1 MKGKMNH
8 AAKLSALV
16 LAGAL
21 MLTACSSDGNEAE
34 NANAGA
40 NANAN
45 ASVETAAS
53 NQASGNQASGNNA
66 AAEDNPTLE
75 ELAPLAEQEGKLS
88 SVGMPDTWANWKD
101 TWADL
106 KSTYKIEHTDTDM
119 SSAEELAKFES
130 EKNSPPDI
138 GDVGIAFGP
147 LAEEKGLT
155 MKYKTPFWDEIPDW
169 AKDDDG
175 DWIVGYTGSIS
186 FLCNNT
192 LVDKCP
198 TSWADVKAGS
208 YKVAVGDVTK
218 ASQAQHAV
226 LAAALAFGGD
236 EKNLQP
242 GLDFYAELAK
252 QDRISKVEP
261 SVPNIQKGEVEVALL
276 WDFNALGYRDQIDPA
291 KFDVHIPSEGSVISG
306 YATVLNKNSKNPNAA
321 KLARAYILSDEG
333 QINLAKGYAKPIRE
347 GVKLP
352 DDVSSKLIGAAE
364 YANAKPIQDFKTWE
378 NALKELPNAWLEQ
391 VQANVK

>member
-1 MKGKMNH
+1 MKGNH
-8 AAKLSALV
+8 MKAVKLSAIV
-16 LAGAL
+16 LAGGLLLAG
-21 MLTACSSDGNEAE
+21 CSSSGDEA
-34 NANAGA
+34 A

-45 ASVETAAS
+45 ANANAGSE
-53 NQASGNQASGNNA
+53 ASGNQAASGNEA
-66 AAEDNPTLE
+66 ANEDNPSIE
-75 ELAPLAEQEGKLS
+75 QLAPLAEQEGKLS
-88 SVGMPDTWANWKD
+88 SVGMPDSWANWKD

-106 KSTYKIEHTDTDM
+106 KSKYKIEHTDTDM
-119 SSAEELAKFES
+119 SSAEELAKFEA

-192 LVDKCP
+192 LVDQCP
-198 TSWADVKAGS
+198 TSWADVKAGA

-218 ASQAQHAV
+218 AAQAQHAV

-242 GLDFYAELAK
+242 GLDFFAELAK
-252 QDRISKVEP
+252 RERISKVEP

-276 WDFNALGYRDQIDPA
+276 WDFNALGYRDQIDAA

-306 YATVLNKNSKNPNAA
+306 YATVINANSKNPNAA

-333 QINLAKGYAKPIRE
+333 QINLAKGYARPIRDS
-347 GVKLP
+347 VKLP
-352 DDVSSKLIGAAE
+352 DDVSSKLIGGEE
-364 YANAKPIQDFKTWE
+364 YANAKPIQDFKAWE